1 MHHTIDIRLQQACCY
16 STDLVVSV
24 CYFNTPLFT
33 VQEQLVTKQ
42 VDMASNTV
50 DMEEEEELKLLVYP
64 WGRPLVT
71 IQCTKSP
78 DVVKRAAELLAEV
91 GRGEEGNLLKGQ

>member
-1 MHHTIDIRLQQACCY
+1 MHHTIDIPLHQACCC
-16 STDLVVSV
+16 STRLFVSV

-50 DMEEEEELKLLVYP
+50 D
-64 WGRPLVT
+64 PLVT
-71 IQCTKSP
+71 IQRTKSP
-78 DVVKRAAELLAEV
+78 DIVEKAAELLAEL
-91 GRGEEGNLLKGQ
+91 GRGVKGDLLKGQ